1 MSAGQ
6 FDRCQPFEVRQSVAL
21 LARTSGSVLPS
32 ATVKRKSLTSFD
44 NFVGVF
50 IVDRLAT
57 MLFTRSQRQAGGS
70 SRGAGLRIPTRR
82 VGSLFEMRTDD
93 PGLAEILRITDLGYE
108 REPLIAVRRRHQM
121 IVLGEICVRAIGDA
135 VLAGISRP

>member
-1 MSAGQ
+1 
-6 FDRCQPFEVRQSVAL
+6 
-21 LARTSGSVLPS
+21 
-32 ATVKRKSLTSFD
+32 
-44 NFVGVF
+44 
-50 IVDRLAT
+50 